1 MNKITV
7 KCTEIQWDTDGDTYQ
22 AIVDN
27 DHKTVRKGYFLFRG
41 KDQIKMPKTQIKQ
54 MIEQYKKQGYKE
66 VED

>member
-1 MNKITV
+1 MENKMYFASNV
-7 KCTEIQWDTDGDTYQ
+7 DKNGNSYQ

-27 DHKTVRKGYFLFRG
+27 DNKTVKKGYFLFRW
-41 KDQIKMPKTQIKQ
+41 KDQIKMPKAQIRQ